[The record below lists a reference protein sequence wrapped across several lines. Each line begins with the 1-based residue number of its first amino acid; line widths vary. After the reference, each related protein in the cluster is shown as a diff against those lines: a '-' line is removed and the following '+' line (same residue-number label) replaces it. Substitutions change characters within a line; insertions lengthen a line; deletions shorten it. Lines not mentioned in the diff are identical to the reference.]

1 MRRMEPAQA
10 VRFVYAGLTAI
21 VIFVISMV
29 AVAAYVIIS
38 VRAGGQGASTETAL
52 TILAGM
58 GGAALLAAIPLVALL
73 LRNCFAGRRNSLQ

>member
-10 VRFVYAGLTAI
+10 VRLVYAGATSIA
-21 VIFVISMV
+21 IFVLCMV

-38 VRAGGQGASTETAL
+38 VNAGGRGASTDMAL

-73 LRNCFAGRRNSLQ
+73 LRNCFGGRRN